1 MIELDNRIFWLVKV
15 NIEID
20 GISQQ
25 IHFHWC
31 QILKS
36 HQSWTIIENIWKR
49 LSLACPGLILR
60 TIDGGMVSKFSQI
73 ENTLGDFNIIC
84 FQNPGTELIMR
95 LDILCLNW
103 TIYCKMQERLEDS
116 SKQWGIYHW
125 CLLRS
130 SQRMDGTE
138 EIGFYEPN
146 ICLLSKNTLKC
157 DSNSLWN
164 KPADFLMPTVSTRP
178 R

>member
-1 MIELDNRIFWLVKV
+1 MVKV
-15 NIEID
+15 NIENRWDFTTDSFSLMSNIE
-20 GISQQ
+20 
-25 IHFHWC
+25 
-31 QILKS
+31 KS
-36 HQSWTIIENIWKR
+36 SELDNNWKY
-49 LSLACPGLILR
+49 LEEAVLACPGLILR